1 MEALVKFG
9 KYTTHLSYHIKEPPG
24 LRKADM
30 VKLTTILQ
38 LCPNIED
45 LMLSQGWQLPVDL
58 PASTI
63 AALYEVVASLPKLRR
78 YWGIFGDR
86 PSARQRI
93 PAPTRHLGM
102 THIAAPAGYIDIDVI
117 LQFKYLTHFVIYFS
131 EGWLIRVNLTKW
143 IARGDMDLWEFSERV
158 TIAQQRKLFAHRFHV
173 VLELTFNFFV
183 RRIREP

>member
-1 MEALVKFG
+1 MVGLNPLCFAFSKQGASRITKSRHGE
-9 KYTTHLSYHIKEPPG
+9 THHNS
-24 LRKADM
+24 AA
-30 VKLTTILQ
+30 
-38 LCPNIED
+38 
-45 LMLSQGWQLPVDL
+45 LSQHRGFDAITRMAVDL

-158 TIAQQRKLFAHRFHV
+158 TIAQQRGYVNRSGAIQLCCAFDIKD
-173 VLELTFNFFV
+173 ELTSEGQV
-183 RRIREP
+183 W